1 MNPNTLIERI
11 DGLVEA
17 EVAGELV
24 GLDIE
29 RGSCFGFNATATR
42 LWQLLDRP
50 RTLES
55 LCMALMDEHEVDR
68 ETCFADT
75 ADALRVMAS
84 ERLVT
89 LTAA

>member
-1 MNPNTLIERI
+1 MDPNTLIERTGGMI
-11 DGLVEA
+11 EA
-17 EVAGELV
+17 EVAGELM

-42 LWQLLDRP
+42 LWQLLEAP

-55 LCMALMDEHEVDR
+55 LCSALMDEHEVDR
-68 ETCFADT
+68 ETCLADT
-75 ADALRVMAS
+75 ADALRVLAN

-89 LTAA
+89 LTAP

>member
-1 MNPNTLIERI
+1 MDPNTLIERL

-29 RGSCFGFNATATR
+29 SGSCFGFNATATR
-42 LWQLLDRP
+42 LWQLLQTP

-55 LCMALMDEHEVDR
+55 LCAALMAEHEVDCA
-68 ETCFADT
+68 TCLTDT
-75 ADALRVMAS
+75 AAVLRVMAG
-84 ERLVT
+84 ERLVA
-89 LTAA
+89 LTPP